1 MIKMVRKNRRF
12 KVSDYEIE
20 LTAGGGVYQI
30 LSNGEYRRRRL
41 LKTEKRN
48 DQTFYYFKMVDG
60 KVIEFFRTTAGVLSA
75 SVYKG
80 EV

>member
-41 LKTEKRN
+41 VKTDNRN
-48 DQTFYYFKMVDG
+48 GQTFYYFKMADA
-60 KVIEFFRTTAGVLSA
+60 KVIEFFRTVTGVLSA

-80 EV
+80 EL

>member
-1 MIKMVRKNRRF
+1 MVRKNRRF

-41 LKTEKRN
+41 VENR
-48 DQTFYYFKMVDG
+48 
-60 KVIEFFRTTAGVLSA
+60 
-75 SVYKG
+75 
-80 EV
+80 